1 MFSGKK
7 IITLL
12 NKQDLVPDSEL
23 RDLRADYTVKC
34 SARTGRGLCE
44 LRELLSRLLAE
55 SQIYIEE
62 LYAYKEAGKIQMIR
76 EYGQLLSEEYRED
89 GIFVQAKI
97 PAEFFVNV
105 MPRG

>member
-1 MFSGKK
+1 MRFPADRSKMC
-7 IITLL
+7 I
-12 NKQDLVPDSEL
+12 
-23 RDLRADYTVKC
+23 RDR
-34 SARTGRGLCE
+34 
-44 LRELLSRLLAE
+44 
-55 SQIYIEE
+55 

>member
-1 MFSGKK
+1 MLIKK
-7 IITLL
+7 PE
-12 NKQDLVPDSEL
+12 KS
-23 RDLRADYTVKC
+23 
-34 SARTGRGLCE
+34 
-44 LRELLSRLLAE
+44 
-55 SQIYIEE
+55 
-62 LYAYKEAGKIQMIR
+62 QMIR